1 MLAPARS
8 AAGHRGRHLPHVHAP
23 GLVLQLDPRTLAS
36 HGATM
41 TGALSIELSAQQ
53 YYVCIQA
60 DAREALWVPL
70 FPGPGPG
77 RIGIAAEAKSG
88 YAHWTRNSSFFDPT
102 CVCRVGHKGA
112 QRAADAAYDRSSP
125 KSPNR
130 LAVAQLPARERFP
143 ADGMFTAMSA
153 YPGM

>member
-1 MLAPARS
+1 
-8 AAGHRGRHLPHVHAP
+8 
-23 GLVLQLDPRTLAS
+23 VLQLDPKTLAS

-41 TGALSIELSAQQ
+41 TGDRSIELSAQQ

-70 FPGPGPG
+70 FPGPGTG
-77 RIGIAAEAKSG
+77 RSGIPAEAKSG
-88 YAHWTRNSSFFDPT
+88 YVHWTRNSSFYDPG

-130 LAVAQLPARERFP
+130 LAPAQVPARALFP
-143 ADGMFTAMSA
+143 PDDKFTAMSA
-153 YPGM
+153 HPGI